1 MQTKTQQLLPEVFS
15 QTLQGFLT
23 SLVGKN
29 RSNLTIQAYKTDVS
43 QFMTYLVENTMTT
56 DHPAKVTK
64 TDIHEY
70 LSYLAQLGLSGISRA
85 RKLAA
90 IREYFR
96 FLEVTE
102 VITKS
107 PLLGIA
113 TPKKEKNIRS
123 YLKADEYEKILQ
135 LAGGNIRDYA
145 ILQVFLQ
152 TGIRVSELCDLQ
164 MDNLDLQAGILKVA
178 NGKGMAQ
185 REIQLEKKGIQALKN
200 YLNLREQTVM
210 SQTSIV
216 FLNRYGEPI
225 SERGIRKLV
234 VRYRHKAGITKK
246 ITPHSL
252 RHTFATYKAEHGVS
266 PYQLQQWLGHQSL
279 TTTQIYVHLGK
290 QNAKKVMEQ
299 TSL

>member
-1 MQTKTQQLLPEVFS
+1 MQLSEHQQLPEIFT

-23 SLVGKN
+23 SLAGKN
-29 RSNLTIQAYKTDVS
+29 RSGATMKAYKADVLQYLTFVTQNNIVISHPSSIARTDTHDFLANLS
-43 QFMTYLVENTMTT
+43 QR
-56 DHPAKVTK
+56 
-64 TDIHEY
+64 
-70 LSYLAQLGLSGISRA
+70 GLSGVSRA

-96 FLEVTE
+96 YLEVIE

-107 PLLGIA
+107 PLLGIT

-123 YLKADEYEKILQ
+123 YLKAEEYGKILS
-135 LAGGNIRDYA
+135 LANGNIRDYA

-152 TGIRVSELCDLQ
+152 TGIRVSELCHLQ
-164 MDNLDLQAGILKVA
+164 MEDIDVQAGILKITA
-178 NGKGMAQ
+178 GKGMVQ

-200 YLNLREQTVM
+200 YLSLREQMAMT
-210 SQTSIV
+210 TSLL
-216 FLNRYGEPI
+216 FLNRYEEPI
-225 SERGIRKLV
+225 SERGVRKLV
-234 VRYRHKAGITKK
+234 VRYRQQAGITKK

-279 TTTQIYVHLGK
+279 NTTQIYVHLGK
-290 QNAKKVMEQ
+290 QNAKKVMEN